1 LKFLRFLRWN
11 HSIGRQISV
20 AFIIPLIVLTLVF
33 IGVLY
38 QTSMSIVQDH
48 VITQFELR
56 LKLNMENLVNE
67 VNEDLVAKALT
78 DKAQHQVLVG
88 KLNAFTQEHEGL
100 QNAYVI
106 AKVDGK
112 DVVLALSN
120 DEMYLEELPFTAEQN
135 QALQSN
141 TQVIS
146 EIYEDDW
153 GVHKSLFVPYAKS
166 NVVIGIDMDAS
177 FVKNLKS
184 YILMLSVAFLSA
196 AIVVGGLIAFFT
208 GRKLSKPI
216 IQLMKQTK
224 SLTEGDLRA
233 SSDLRNQR
241 QDELGQLASSYEE
254 MRQSLSDIIHM
265 LRQNST
271 VLEESSTTLQRA
283 TSELSN
289 GSKQVAHAM
298 TEEANATDERAS
310 HLDTVAQMIRN
321 VTESAGVVDKQVAD
335 MAVLSA
341 GAQTLSHQGN
351 EQVRYIEKQMQEI
364 RSTGEEAS
372 SKLKQLDQRTK
383 EISNVIGVIR
393 TIASQINMLSLNAT
407 IEAARAGEHG
417 KGFTVVAQ
425 EIQKLA
431 KQTNDSVT
439 SIIESVEVI
448 TTETVLVMETNAKSS
463 KEIAKGVQLISEN
476 GRLFEEIRSSVSLL
490 AEGVA
495 HVREHTDGIAQ
506 SARTTLSAVNGV
518 LEIADQSV
526 ASQQEIAATFQQQYS
541 SVQQLEEMSSQT
553 REMAQELA
561 ALIQKFKV

>member
-1 LKFLRFLRWN
+1 MKFLRFLRWN